1 MNRVFFNLNIWLVS
15 KNKVKIGKK
24 LFTSFEYLS
33 KMDLKYYKVVEHL
46 YIEIWKKKKQ
56 KKPQVLLGTVLPWGI
71 SLNITRVF
79 ALLYSTL
86 SVKKS
91 TN

>member
-46 YIEIWKKKKQ
+46 YIEI
-56 KKPQVLLGTVLPWGI
+56 
-71 SLNITRVF
+71 
-79 ALLYSTL
+79 
-86 SVKKS
+86 
-91 TN
+91 